1 MSFVGK
7 RTCFRIF
14 CKTIPVVFEERLHSK
29 STWISSQERPSEVG
43 EISPQDNP
51 LTALPW
57 KLDMQRDRNRVAENA
72 RLEQEKIAAAAI
84 TAMHFCL

>member
-1 MSFVGK
+1 MGK

-14 CKTIPVVFEERLHSK
+14 RKTIPDVFEESLHSK
-29 STWISSQERPSEVG
+29 STWISTQERPSEVG

-57 KLDMQRDRNRVAENA
+57 KLDMQRDRNRAAENA
-72 RLEQEKIAAAAI
+72 CLEQEKIAAATV
-84 TAMHFCL
+84 TAMHFCF